1 MNFNFSDLFWVILF
15 IISVQPAWQRQTT
28 ELRRV
33 QAIKEFEKQRSSR
46 AILLIHRQE
55 SISLLGIPIS
65 RFISIEDSEQVLRAI
80 RLTPP
85 DVPIELGLFPAN
97 FLHNAVHIVV
107 GVLGIAA
114 ATSLSGSIVF
124 NRGFAIAYTPI
135 ALMGLI
141 HATNT
146 VFGLM
151 PIYGN
156 NVWFNALTALLA
168 GYFGFFKVS
177 EAKEADLLPSL

>member
-1 MNFNFSDLFWVILF
+1 MQDRLNMLKGLTAAERGFAAIVGTLFLLVGIAGFIPGFVTLPGGAPTVAVDAPRLLF
-15 IISVQPAWQRQTT
+15 DDGYGYV
-28 ELRRV
+28 
-33 QAIKEFEKQRSSR
+33 
-46 AILLIHRQE
+46 
-55 SISLLGIPIS
+55 
-65 RFISIEDSEQVLRAI
+65 
-80 RLTPP
+80 
-85 DVPIELGLFPAN
+85 LGLFPTN

-107 GVLGIAA
+107 GVLGISA

-124 NRGFAIAYTPI
+124 NRGLAISYTLI

-156 NVWFNALTALLA
+156 NVWLNALTALLA

-177 EAKEADLLPSL
+177 EAKEANLLPSL